1 MEYYLGIDAGG
12 SKTLAYITNEHGQLL
27 GQGLAGGGNHQT
39 AGLLAGEQIG
49 SAIEQALQQTGI
61 QREQLTS
68 SCFGLAGADRPADYA
83 ILHPM
88 IRSLGFAKYDLV
100 GDTLIGLRAGT
111 TQPYGIAVICGTG
124 TNSAGIHPS
133 GESYQCG
140 GFDYKYGD
148 FGGGGSLCIEV
159 FRSVIRAW
167 DGREHP
173 TVLTEL
179 LLDMLNYRDVETL
192 FHDYLDHD
200 YNVPLRAAELLFTAA
215 AWGDGVALDILTK
228 QGQEIGKSIT
238 AIIHRLA
245 MHTLTF
251 DVVMIGS
258 LLTRGDRG
266 WIRPQIEQALQQS
279 APHASLV
286 KLEVEPVIGAILRA
300 MEQAGRYITPQV
312 YTQLHDIGR
321 LNTAPGTE
329 RSIQS

>member
-1 MEYYLGIDAGG
+1 LEYYLGIDAGG
-12 SKTLAYITNEHGQLL
+12 SKTIAYITNEQGQLI
-27 GQGLAGGGNHQT
+27 GQGRAGAGNHQT
-39 AGLLAGEQIG
+39 TGLLAGEQIG
-49 SAIEQALQQTGI
+49 LAIEQALQQASI

-88 IRSLGFAKYDLV
+88 IQNLGFQHYDLV
-100 GDTLIGLRAGT
+100 GDTMIGLRAGT
-111 TQPYGIAVICGTG
+111 TNAYGIAVICGTG
-124 TNSAGIHPS
+124 TNSAGMNPA

-140 GFDYKYGD
+140 GFDYMYGD

-167 DGREHP
+167 DGRGHS

-179 LLDMLNYRDVETL
+179 LLDMLHYSDVHTL
-192 FHDYLDHD
+192 FHDYLDHH
-200 YNVPLRAAELLFTAA
+200 YQVPVQVAELLFTAA
-215 AWGDGVALDILTK
+215 AWGDGVALDILAK

-238 AIIHRLA
+238 AIVNRLQ
-245 MHTLTF
+245 MHTLPF
-251 DVVMIGS
+251 DVVMAGS

-300 MEQAGRYITPQV
+300 MEQTGRHITPQV
-312 YTQLHDIGR
+312 YKQLYDIGS
-321 LNTAPGTE
+321 LTTVQAKE
-329 RSIQS
+329 QSI